1 MKKVVAA
8 LMALALT
15 FLVLIAVLIA
25 TGHASTTQPR
35 PNAIGAPNQM
45 YNPFSYLIALP
56 IDGQILEGKY
66 TNIRFA
72 PYAAPNLYDETLL
85 FCGDVTGMFDG
96 KQGVVAITYRT
107 QASRAYRGIGCHE
120 LLSIFQIE
128 TKEGK

>member
-15 FLVLIAVLIA
+15 FLVIVAVLIA

-35 PNAIGAPNQM
+35 PNTLGAPNQM

>member
-1 MKKVVAA
+1 MRKVVAS

-15 FLVLIAVLIA
+15 FLAIVAVLIA

-35 PNAIGAPNQM
+35 PNTLGATNQM

>member
-1 MKKVVAA
+1 MRKVVAA

>member
-15 FLVLIAVLIA
+15 FLVIVAVLIA

-35 PNAIGAPNQM
+35 PNTLGASNQM
-45 YNPFSYLIALP
+45 YNPFSYLVALP

-72 PYAAPNLYDETLL
+72 PYAAPDLFDQSIL

-96 KQGVVAITYRT
+96 KKGVVAITYRT
-107 QASRAYRGIGCHE
+107 QASRAYRGVGCHE

>member
-1 MKKVVAA
+1 MRKVVAS

-15 FLVLIAVLIA
+15 FLVIVAVLIA

-35 PNAIGAPNQM
+35 PNTIGATNQM

-107 QASRAYRGIGCHE
+107 QASRAYLGIGCHE

>member
-1 MKKVVAA
+1 MRKVVAA

-15 FLVLIAVLIA
+15 FLVIVAVLIA

-35 PNAIGAPNQM
+35 PNTLGAPSQI
-45 YNPFSYLIALP
+45 YNSYMYLIALP

-72 PYAAPNLYDETLL
+72 PYAAPDLFDESIL

-96 KQGVVAITYRT
+96 KKGVVAVTYRI
-107 QASRAYRGIGCHE
+107 QASRLYQGVACHE
-120 LLSIFQIE
+120 LLSVFE
-128 TKEGK
+128 VTAK